1 MRRSSSTFNRSVLDA
16 EPHVVLTDD
25 GGSGLLAA
33 CKARFASP
41 DFVVECDARRTVW
54 VRRADGTRSFGLAP
68 WLVRQQS
75 MTEVLERVERKLRAP
90 AGDTSK
96 IAV

>member
-33 CKARFASP
+33 CKARFVSP
-41 DFVVECDARRTVW
+41 EFEVECDARRTVW
-54 VRRADGTRSFGLAP
+54 VKRTDGTRSFGLAP
-68 WLVRQQS
+68 WLVRQHS
-75 MTEVLERVERKLRAP
+75 IDEVLERAERKLGVPARA
-90 AGDTSK
+90 TSK

>member
-16 EPHVVLTDD
+16 EPHVALTDD

-33 CKARFASP
+33 CKARFAPP
-41 DFVVECDARRTVW
+41 DFEVECDARRTVW
-54 VRRADGTRSFGLAP
+54 VKRTDGTRSFGLAP
-68 WLVRQQS
+68 WLVRQHS
-75 MTEVLERVERKLRAP
+75 INEVLERAERKLKVP
-90 AGDTSK
+90 VSSTSK

>member
-25 GGSGLLAA
+25 GGSGLFAA
-33 CKARFASP
+33 CQARFAP
-41 DFVVECDARRTVW
+41 PEFVVECDARRTVW
-54 VRRADGTRSFGLAP
+54 VKRTDGTRSFGLAP

-75 MTEVLERVERKLRAP
+75 TDEVLKRAERKLGVP
-90 AGDTSK
+90 AEGTCK
-96 IAV
+96 TAV

>member
-33 CKARFASP
+33 CKARFRSP

-54 VRRADGTRSFGLAP
+54 VKRTDGTRSFGLAP
-68 WLVRQQS
+68 WLVRQHS
-75 MTEVLERVERKLRAP
+75 IDAVLERAELKLGAP
-90 AGDTSK
+90 AADTSK